1 MILKGQRVKLK
12 IDEQEIAKS
21 TNCTMSLTVNTTDA
35 SSKDD
40 ADAMFDN
47 QEATHYTWNVSNESF
62 VTKVEGLKTLLSK
75 LKSGETVSVEVYD
88 PGLVTAQVG
97 QALITGV
104 SINAPAGEE
113 ATVSVSLQGRYEL
126 NNEI

>member
-62 VTKVEGLKTLLSK
+62 ATTVEGLKAILTK

-88 PGLVTAQVG
+88 PGLVTTQVG

-104 SINAPAGEE
+104 SINAPAGEKV
-113 ATVSVSLQGRYEL
+113 TLGVSLQGRYQL